1 MQKGLIALAIGAFTI
16 GMTEFVM
23 MGILPDLAASL
34 KISIPE
40 AGHFI
45 SAYALG
51 VVVGA
56 PFLTVMLQNKPPKT
70 ALMVLAAWIMVF
82 NSLSAVA
89 NDYWSLLIL
98 RFLSGL
104 PHGTFFGIGA
114 VVAGKLAKEGKTAQ
128 AIAVMFS
135 GLTIANVVGVPLGTY
150 IGHYIDWRI
159 TFCIVG
165 VIGLLTI
172 VSIIYWLPKFESNEN
187 SSFKKDLAIFKRVDL
202 WLVLAIAI
210 IGTGGFFSWYSYIAP
225 LFTEVSK
232 FDAGSVTYLMVVA
245 GLGMTFGNFLGGKL
259 SDTYSPLMATIGLL
273 IGMCIVLMLLTFVA
287 DNQITVTV
295 MTFVIGAVAFAI
307 VAPVQ
312 IMMMQS
318 AKGAEILGSS
328 ISPAA
333 MNAGNALGAYLA
345 GIPLTMGY
353 GYTAPDWVGV
363 ALAFVGILI
372 ALALFFH
379 RKQKETTL
387 ITCKA

>member
-23 MGILPDLAASL
+23 MGILPDLATSL
-34 KISIPE
+34 GISIPE

-56 PFLTVMLQNKPPKT
+56 PFLTIFLQNKPPKT
-70 ALMVLAAWIMVF
+70 ALIILAAWIMVF

-89 NDYWSLLIL
+89 NDYWSLLIM
-98 RFLSGL
+98 RFLSGV

-135 GLTIANVVGVPLGTY
+135 GLTIANVIGVPLGTY
-150 IGHYIDWRI
+150 IGHYINWRI

-172 VSIIYWLPKFESNEN
+172 VSISYWLPKFQANEN

-232 FDAGSVTYLMVVA
+232 FDAGAVTYLMVVA

-259 SDTYSPLMATIGLL
+259 SDTYSPLIATIGLL
-273 IGMCIVLMLLTFVA
+273 IGMCFVLMLLTFVA
-287 DNQITVTV
+287 DNQITVTI

-353 GYTAPDWVGV
+353 GYTSPDWVGFG
-363 ALAFVGILI
+363 LAFLGIII
-372 ALALFFH
+372 AMVLFFH
-379 RKQKETTL
+379 RKQKENTL

>member
-23 MGILPDLAASL
+23 MGILPDLASSL
-34 KISIPE
+34 KVSIPQ

-56 PFLTVMLQNKPPKT
+56 PLLTILLQNKPPKT
-70 ALMVLAAWIMVF
+70 ALIALAVWITVF
-82 NSLSAVA
+82 NSLSALA
-89 NDYWSLLIL
+89 NDYTSLLVL

-128 AIAVMFS
+128 AIAIMFS
-135 GLTIANVVGVPLGTY
+135 GLTIANVIGVPLGTY
-150 IGHYIDWRI
+150 IGHYINWRI

-172 VSIIYWLPKFESNEN
+172 LSVMYWMPEFEATEK
-187 SSFKKDLAIFKRVDL
+187 SSFKKDLAIFKRLDL
-202 WLVLAIAI
+202 WLVLLIAI

-232 FDAGSVTYLMVVA
+232 FDAGTVTYLMVIA

-259 SDTYSPLMATIGLL
+259 SDTYSPLFASIGLL
-273 IGMCIVLMLLTFVA
+273 VGMCLVLMLLTFVA
-287 DNQITVTV
+287 DNKITVTI

-353 GYTAPDWVGV
+353 DYTSPDWVGFG
-363 ALAFVGILI
+363 LAFVGILI
-372 ALALFFH
+372 AIALFYH
-379 RKQKETTL
+379 RKQKENTL
-387 ITCKA
+387 IACKA